1 MIQNKF
7 RRHNLKKYYLMIV
20 MAGFFTSFI
29 YSGIDIV
36 GTTSMN
42 FVKVEPFARSAG
54 MGEAFT
60 AVADGTY
67 GIYYNPAGLT
77 SVLGYEAQ
85 FTHIGWF
92 QNINYEL
99 MSIVT
104 PSPFTDPGKL
114 GMALAWFR
122 IGQMNGT
129 SALTDAQLNNL
140 GGVDFNTPEFNKTFS
155 PYDYAVYL
163 AYGLDI
169 SDNFSAG
176 LSVKMTSQNIDTY
189 SGMNLTED
197 LGLIYMLTLNGQY
210 LRAGLDI
217 NNIFSPTLTM
227 NTSSFESPWLVNIG
241 ISDQFALWKG
251 TGLAAAQAIVQQ
263 DYDTQFAI
271 GAEYWFYD
279 MFALRAGYKFGAFN
293 QPTFGCGAKYDDFEV
308 DYAFIAYDQLG
319 NTNRLSLLYSW
330 GSPPVKLRVYP
341 YVFSPNG
348 DKYMDVTYFFPSL
361 KSLKDVKSLKLNI
374 YDTAGGN
381 ILDTFPEDKNVK
393 SFRWDGTAKG
403 VVLPDSVY
411 QASITAEYGGG
422 TSESN
427 RVAVEIDNTP
437 PDMRLDANPKILKLN
452 DSNRLLIPATFTFYA
467 HDRNRVVQ
475 WQFTIWDYNKKIF
488 FTMNG
493 KGEPPQDFIWD
504 GKGNDGQVVN
514 TGEVYY
520 YSFSSWDS
528 VGNRGTT
535 KPEAVVVLL
544 KEIKLTFSADALF
557 DPGRA
562 NVKISAYS
570 LLKGI
575 KNILTH
581 NPESMITVAGYTDNI
596 QPGGTR
602 YKNNIELSKA
612 RAEAVKFFMVNL
624 LGYNEKKISTVG
636 YGEANPIAP
645 NDTEEGRLKNRR
657 VEMMIQSTIYK

>member
-1 MIQNKF
+1 MRSFVLAVFFILIFFSAFIMN
-7 RRHNLKKYYLMIV
+7 
-20 MAGFFTSFI
+20 AGV
-29 YSGIDIV
+29 DIV

-77 SVLGYEAQ
+77 SVMGYEAQ
-85 FTHIGWF
+85 FTHIAWF

-99 MSIVT
+99 LSIVT
-104 PSPFTDPGKL
+104 PSPFKDSGKI
-114 GMALAWFR
+114 GIALAWFR

-129 SALTDAQLNNL
+129 SALTDTQLNNL
-140 GGVDFNTPEFNKTFS
+140 GGVDFSSPEFNQTFS

-169 SDNFSAG
+169 NDNFSAG
-176 LSVKMTSQNIDTY
+176 LSMKMTSQDIDMY
-189 SGMNLTED
+189 SGWNLTED
-197 LGLIYMLTLNGQY
+197 LGLMYKLTLNGQY

-217 NNIFSPTLTM
+217 NDIFSPSLSI
-227 NTSSFESPWLVNIG
+227 NTSSFQSPWLVNAG
-241 ISDQFALWKG
+241 LSDQFRLWKG
-251 TGLAAAQAIVQQ
+251 TGLVAAQTIVQQ
-263 DYDTQFAI
+263 DYNTQYAI
-271 GAEYWFYD
+271 GVEYWFYD
-279 MFALRAGYKFGAFN
+279 ILALRAGYKFGAFN
-293 QPTFGCGAKYDDFEV
+293 QPTFGCGAKYYDFEF

-319 NTNRLSLLYSW
+319 NTNRFSILYSW
-330 GSPPVKLRVYP
+330 GAPPVKLKVYP

-348 DKYMDVTYFFPSL
+348 DKYMDYAYFFPSL
-361 KSLKDVKSLKLNI
+361 KSPENVRSLKLNI
-374 YDTAGGN
+374 YDTAGIN
-381 ILDTFPEDKNVK
+381 MLDSFPEDKNVK
-393 SFRWDGTAKG
+393 SFKWDGTARG
-403 VVLPDSVY
+403 MVLPDGVY
-411 QASITAEYGGG
+411 QASITADYGSGI
-422 TSESN
+422 SESN

-437 PDMRLDANPKILKLN
+437 PDMRLEANPKILKLN
-452 DSNRLLIPATFTFYA
+452 DRNKLLIPATFTFYA
-467 HDRNRVVQ
+467 HDRNRVLQ
-475 WQFTIWDYNKKIF
+475 WQFTIWDYNKKVF

-493 KGEPPQDFIWD
+493 KGEPPASYVWD
-504 GKGNDGQVVN
+504 GKGTDGRVVT

-528 VGNRGTT
+528 VGNKGTT

-570 LLKGI
+570 LLKGL
-575 KNILTH
+575 KDILTR
-581 NPESMITVAGYTDNI
+581 NPESLITVAGYTDNI
-596 QPGGTR
+596 QPGGTKYR
-602 YKNNIELSKA
+602 NNIELSKA

-624 LGYNEKKISTVG
+624 LGYDEKKISTVG
-636 YGEANPIAP
+636 YGEASPIAS

-657 VEMMIQSTIYK
+657 VEMMIRSTIYK